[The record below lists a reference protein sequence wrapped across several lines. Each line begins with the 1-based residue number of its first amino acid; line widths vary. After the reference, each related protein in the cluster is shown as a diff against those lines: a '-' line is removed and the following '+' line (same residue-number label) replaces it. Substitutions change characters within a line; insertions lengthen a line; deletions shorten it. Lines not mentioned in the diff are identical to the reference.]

1 MIRQEFIHQMEAR
14 LKAFDA
20 QMEKLVAR
28 PRPAGERARQELEKT
43 YYLLK
48 ARRAELREQL
58 RELANLPEDGW
69 DKFQASVE
77 RVYAEMSHSMDEVLK
92 DEAAPA

>member
-14 LKAFDA
+14 LKAFDV
-20 QMEKLVAR
+20 QMEKLAAR

-48 ARRAELREQL
+48 AKRAELREQL
-58 RELANLPEDGW
+58 RQLATLPEDGW

-77 RVYAEMSHSMDEVLK
+77 RVYADMSQSMDAVLG
-92 DEAAPA
+92 EPAA